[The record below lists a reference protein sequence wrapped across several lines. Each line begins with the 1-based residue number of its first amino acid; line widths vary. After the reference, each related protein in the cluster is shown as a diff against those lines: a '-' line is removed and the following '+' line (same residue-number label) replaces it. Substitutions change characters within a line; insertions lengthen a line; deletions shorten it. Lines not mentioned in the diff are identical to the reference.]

1 MSDGSETRGAEG
13 NRALSGKRHAVHP
26 SVRHLVASFPRPFVP
41 STRLLTPLVSSFFLH
56 SFRAGGDWKETTS
69 RERDEGTAASE
80 EMTDGS
86 QR

>member
-1 MSDGSETRGAEG
+1 MTGDVTVPCS
-13 NRALSGKRHAVHP
+13 
-26 SVRHLVASFPRPFVP
+26 SVTLTPFPR
-41 STRLLTPLVSSFFLH
+41 LTPLVSSFFLH

-69 RERDEGTAASE
+69 RERDEGTGASE